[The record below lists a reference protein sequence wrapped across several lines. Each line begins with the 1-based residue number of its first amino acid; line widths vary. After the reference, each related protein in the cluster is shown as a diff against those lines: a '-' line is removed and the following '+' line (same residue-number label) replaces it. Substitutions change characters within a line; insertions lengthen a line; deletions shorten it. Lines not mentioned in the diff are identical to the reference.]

1 LKLPPWKEDHA
12 FGVMTWI
19 AGEPGEEVLWLKDLL
34 PFKVK
39 NARVLL
45 FGYNSNV
52 GLDTSTAGVT
62 GAADDLLAK
71 LKIKRKVKWV
81 ESATAKQHVI
91 TIINRTVHPAR
102 LFFCAIAWA
111 V

>member
-1 LKLPPWKEDHA
+1 MKFPPWKEDHA

-19 AGEPGEEVLWLKDLL
+19 AGKPGEEVLWLKDLL
-34 PFKVK
+34 PLKVK
-39 NARVLL
+39 NARMLL

-71 LKIKRKVKWV
+71 LKMNRKVKLG
-81 ESATAKQHVI
+81 
-91 TIINRTVHPAR
+91 R
-102 LFFCAIAWA
+102 LAIASFHNNN
-111 V
+111 